1 MFAKIIAFFMSII
14 MAIFPFFGEK
24 KTVSNEEVAEAVIY
38 AVKNKDA
45 SALEAVMC
53 KNIKDNF
60 DDLTGEINKLLSL
73 IEGDIESITW
83 KKFGGYY
90 ESDGNGKSVKQNA
103 QSYTIITSKGVYG
116 ISVTIE
122 TDNSF
127 APDELGIRS
136 IALNTQ
142 IKNPNPNTNSS
153 YEYIYGE
160 FLYRIFATEGIGT
173 MHN

>member
-1 MFAKIIAFFMSII
+1 MLERIVAFIMSII
-14 MAIFPFFGEK
+14 MSIFPFLGEK
-24 KTVSNEEVAEAVIY
+24 KTISNEEVAEAVIY
-38 AVKNKDA
+38 AVENKDA
-45 SALEAVMC
+45 SAIEAVMC

-60 DDLTGEINKLLSL
+60 DDLTGEINKMLSY

-83 KKFGGYY
+83 KRFGGYY
-90 ESDGNGKSVKQNA
+90 ENDGNGNSVKQND

-116 ISVTIE
+116 ISVTVE

-127 APDELGIRS
+127 ASEELGIRA

-142 IKNPNPNTNSS
+142 IKNTRPNSA

-160 FLYRIFATEGIGT
+160 FLYRIFATEGIGE
-173 MHN
+173 MHD

>member
-14 MAIFPFFGEK
+14 MAIFPFFSEK

-38 AVKNKDA
+38 AVENKEA
-45 SALEAVMC
+45 SAMEAVMC
-53 KNIKDNF
+53 KNIKDNYG
-60 DDLTGEINKLLSL
+60 DLTGEINTMLSL

-90 ESDGNGKSVKQNA
+90 ENDGNGKFVKQND
-103 QSYTIITSKGVYG
+103 QDFIIITSKGIYG
-116 ISVTIE
+116 FSIVVE

-127 APDELGIRS
+127 APDELGIRA
-136 IALNTQ
+136 IALHTLTV
-142 IKNPNPNTNSS
+142 NPNLNNA
-153 YEYIYGE
+153 YGYLYGE
-160 FLYRIFATEGIGT
+160 FLYKISATDGIGT

>member
-1 MFAKIIAFFMSII
+1 MFEKIIAFFMSIL
-14 MAIFPFFGEK
+14 MTIFPFFGEK

-38 AVKNKDA
+38 AVENKDA
-45 SALEAVMC
+45 SAMEAVMC
-53 KNIKDNF
+53 KNIKDNYG
-60 DDLTGEINKLLSL
+60 DLTGEINTMLSL

-90 ESDGNGKSVKQNA
+90 ENDGNGKSVKQNA
-103 QSYTIITSKGVYG
+103 QSYDIVTTKGVYG

-142 IKNPNPNTNSS
+142 IKNPNPNSS

>member
-38 AVKNKDA
+38 AVENKDA

-53 KNIKDNF
+53 KNIKDNY
-60 DDLTGEINKLLSL
+60 DDLTGEINNMLSL

-90 ESDGNGKSVKQNA
+90 ENDGNGKSINQNA
-103 QSYTIITSKGVYG
+103 QSYDIFTTEGVYG
-116 ISVTIE
+116 FSVIIE

-127 APDELGIRS
+127 SLEELGIRG
-136 IALNTQ
+136 IALHTE
-142 IKNPNPNTNSS
+142 IKNTDSSIPND
-153 YEYIYGE
+153 YVYGE
-160 FLYRIFATEGIGT
+160 FLYDISATEGIEE